1 MVDVCEVSCSFGLSF
16 HPVSNVFGPVLG
28 KCVGALAVSKVILP
42 LPIINV
48 AVRVFEGALAVSS
61 VVYPLSFVAR
71 AVWVVKRAAPMFSVS
86 IITSNV
92 T

>member
-1 MVDVCEVSCSFGLSF
+1 MVEVCEVSGSFGLSL
-16 HPVSNVFGPVLG
+16 HPAANVFGSVFG
-28 KCVGALAVSKVILP
+28 ECVGALSVSQVILP
-42 LPIINV
+42 LPVINV

-92 T
+92 A